1 MKVQVSKTFAKWMNT
16 CGGQFTAEVVTM
28 KPAQYGWQVGDQFDA
43 MDSGDYD
50 WERQLFKVIM
60 VAYPDDYYA
69 CPLYLTTAR
78 LNSEFRRRGVSNEAE
93 LKSMILD
100 MCEI

>member
-1 MKVQVSKTFAKWMNT
+1 MVVKVSKTFAKWMNT

-28 KPAQYGWQVGDQFDA
+28 NQSQYGFHVGDQFEA
-43 MDSGDYD
+43 MDAGDYD
-50 WERQLFKVIM
+50 WEKRVFKAIM
-60 VAYPDDYYA
+60 VTYPDDYYA

-78 LNSEFRRRGVSNEAE
+78 LSSEFRRRGVSNVAE
-93 LKSMILD
+93 LKGMVLD